1 MKRAKR
7 KLFAWLTI
15 ASVLFAQIALS
26 AYACPMDTQVA
37 GIESQQSAQSTVPPS
52 GCNDMA
58 GWDQQQPNLCF
69 QHCEDGKQNVDNTT
83 QKIPAMDLPLLAVV
97 PLAIEIDPPKV
108 MHERLFF
115 VHKTS
120 PPPTLRFC
128 VFRI

>member
-1 MKRAKR
+1 MKCARRRLLAC
-7 KLFAWLTI
+7 LTI
-15 ASVLFAQIALS
+15 VSVLFAQIALS
-26 AYACPMDTQVA
+26 AYTCPMDTPAA
-37 GIESQQSAQSTVPPS
+37 GTESRQSAKSSHSPS
-52 GCNDMA
+52 GCDHVA

-69 QHCEDGKQNVDNTT
+69 QHCEDGKQNVDNTA

-97 PLAIEIDPPKV
+97 PLAIEIKAPQV

>member
-1 MKRAKR
+1 MKCARR
-7 KLFAWLTI
+7 RLLAWLTI
-15 ASVLFAQIALS
+15 VSVLFAQIALS
-26 AYACPMDTQVA
+26 AYACPMDTPAA
-37 GIESQQSAQSTVPPS
+37 GTESRQSAKSSHSSS
-52 GCNDMA
+52 GCDHVA

-69 QHCEDGKQNVDNTT
+69 QHCEDGKQNVDNTA

-97 PLAIEIDPPKV
+97 PLAIEIKAPQV

-115 VHKTS
+115 AHKTS